1 MNKCHEAYL
10 FYQFIEDGMQLH
22 LHGVL
27 NKIGTLFFL
36 TNPPAW
42 QVMKAVVLK

>member
-1 MNKCHEAYL
+1 MKPICSTNLLKMECML
-10 FYQFIEDGMQLH
+10 R